1 MLLTE
6 ITVNSELVTAT
17 SNHPFSFIQTFG
29 RELLRVRDSVAE
41 ESSSLE
47 DPQLAVELNRLQRQ
61 YQMATKNV
69 QHAVDVEARE
79 GRPINKAVKMLKQAP
94 IYFHT
99 KPDKFP
105 ELVQK
110 LQAL

>member
-1 MLLTE
+1 M
-6 ITVNSELVTAT
+6 
-17 SNHPFSFIQTFG
+17 
-29 RELLRVRDSVAE
+29 
-41 ESSSLE
+41 E